1 MSPAPDIHTRYAAWL
16 LLERGMSANT
26 RMAYT
31 SDALRLDTW
40 LRERGLT
47 LETATLDRLLD
58 FIADLHDLGIGPRSQ
73 ARIISGI
80 KSLYRFMK
88 LERIIPEN
96 PTLLIDAPRIGK
108 HLPEVLT
115 VAEVDAMLAAIDP
128 SRPHAQRNR
137 AIIEVLFS
145 CGLRVSELVSLEISR
160 MNLDEGYLTV
170 TGKGSKQRMVPM
182 SAPAM
187 DWLQAYLADRDAHG
201 PNPKRGEED
210 YTFLNRRGAH
220 LTRTMVFYIVRDLAE
235 AAGIRKTI
243 SPHTLRH
250 SFATHLLEGGA
261 NLRAIQ
267 QMLGHESIATTEI
280 YLHID
285 TTRLREEILT
295 HHPRNLKK

>member
-1 MSPAPDIHTRYAAWL
+1 MSPAPDILTRYAAWL

-40 LRERGLT
+40 LREHGLT

-170 TGKGSKQRMVPM
+170 TGKGSKERMVPM
-182 SAPAM
+182 SASAVAELT
-187 DWLQAYLADRDAHG
+187 DWLAERQTYPVKAGHEGYV
-201 PNPKRGEED
+201 
-210 YTFLNRRGAH
+210 FLNRCGRR
-220 LTRTMVFYIVRDLAE
+220 LTRVMVFYIVRDLAE
-235 AAGIRKTI
+235 AAGIRKEI

-250 SFATHLLEGGA
+250 SFATALLEGGA

-267 QMLGHESIATTEI
+267 QMLGHESIGTTEI
-280 YLHID
+280 YLHLNN
-285 TTRLREEILT
+285 TRLRDEIVRC
-295 HHPRNLKK
+295 HPRS

>member
-170 TGKGSKQRMVPM
+170 TGKGSKERMVPM
-182 SAPAM
+182 SASAVAELT
-187 DWLQAYLADRDAHG
+187 DWLAERQTYPVKAGHEGYV
-201 PNPKRGEED
+201 
-210 YTFLNRRGAH
+210 FLNRCGRR
-220 LTRTMVFYIVRDLAE
+220 LTRVMVFYIVRDLAE
-235 AAGIRKTI
+235 AAGIRKEI

-250 SFATHLLEGGA
+250 SFATALLEGGA

-285 TTRLREEILT
+285 RTSLRREILAY
-295 HHPRNLKK
+295 HPRNRR

>member
-170 TGKGSKQRMVPM
+170 TGKGSTSSPR
-182 SAPAM
+182 SAWCP
-187 DWLQAYLADRDAHG
+187 
-201 PNPKRGEED
+201 
-210 YTFLNRRGAH
+210 
-220 LTRTMVFYIVRDLAE
+220 
-235 AAGIRKTI
+235 
-243 SPHTLRH
+243 
-250 SFATHLLEGGA
+250 
-261 NLRAIQ
+261 
-267 QMLGHESIATTEI
+267 
-280 YLHID
+280 
-285 TTRLREEILT
+285 
-295 HHPRNLKK
+295 

>member
-115 VAEVDAMLAAIDP
+115 VAEVDAILPA
-128 SRPHAQRNR
+128 
-137 AIIEVLFS
+137 
-145 CGLRVSELVSLEISR
+145 
-160 MNLDEGYLTV
+160 
-170 TGKGSKQRMVPM
+170 
-182 SAPAM
+182 SAP
-187 DWLQAYLADRDAHG
+187 
-201 PNPKRGEED
+201 
-210 YTFLNRRGAH
+210 
-220 LTRTMVFYIVRDLAE
+220 TR
-235 AAGIRKTI
+235 
-243 SPHTLRH
+243 S
-250 SFATHLLEGGA
+250 ATA
-261 NLRAIQ
+261 P
-267 QMLGHESIATTEI
+267 S
-280 YLHID
+280 
-285 TTRLREEILT
+285 
-295 HHPRNLKK
+295 

>member
-40 LRERGLT
+40 LREHGLT

-170 TGKGSKQRMVPM
+170 TGKGSKERMVPM
-182 SAPAM
+182 SASAIAELT
-187 DWLQAYLADRDAHG
+187 DWLAERQTYPVKAGHEGYV
-201 PNPKRGEED
+201 
-210 YTFLNRRGAH
+210 FLNRCGRR
-220 LTRTMVFYIVRDLAE
+220 LTRVMVFYIVRDLAA
-235 AAGIRKTI
+235 AAGIRKEI

-250 SFATHLLEGGA
+250 SFATALLEGGA

-267 QMLGHESIATTEI
+267 QMLGHESIGTTEI
-280 YLHID
+280 YLHLD
-285 TTRLREEILT
+285 NTRLRDEIVRC
-295 HHPRNLKK
+295 HPRS